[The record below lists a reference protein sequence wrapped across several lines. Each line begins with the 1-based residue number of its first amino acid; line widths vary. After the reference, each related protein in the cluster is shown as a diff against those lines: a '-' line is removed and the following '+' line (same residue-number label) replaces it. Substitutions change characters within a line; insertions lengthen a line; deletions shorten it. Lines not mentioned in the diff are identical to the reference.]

1 MRKILS
7 VTTLVLGVLAGASGL
22 ALGVQPAA
30 AACNGTVHLPN
41 CGASGNYC

>member
-7 VTTLVLGVLAGASGL
+7 VATLVLGVLAGASGL

-30 AACNGTVHLPN
+30 ACSGTVHLPY
-41 CGASGNYC
+41 CGSSGNYC